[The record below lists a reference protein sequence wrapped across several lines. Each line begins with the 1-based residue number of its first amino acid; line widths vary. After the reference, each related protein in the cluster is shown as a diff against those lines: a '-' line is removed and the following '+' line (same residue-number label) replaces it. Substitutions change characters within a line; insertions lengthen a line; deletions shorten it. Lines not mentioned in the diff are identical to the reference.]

1 VERREALR
9 SPAFWLLAAFHGL
22 RNVPYSGVTVHFVP
36 LLVWKGLD
44 EPKAAFIVGL
54 TALCTV
60 IVRPLAGWIGDRRSK
75 QTIGAA
81 GVFLGAIG
89 LAVLAYG
96 SGAMWALVL
105 FAILFSFGDGI
116 NSVTWALVGDYFG
129 RRHFATIRGWIS
141 MLQSVAS
148 IPGAVFTGWVYDRTE
163 SYTYALLPFVVAYGL
178 AGLILCR
185 LPAPERPARPAVR
198 VAS

>member
-1 VERREALR
+1 MADVVTRAPGTAR
-9 SPAFWLLAAFHGL
+9 SGLAPSGWLLAARQL
-22 RNVPYSGVTVHFVP
+22 RFWLTNYRRTWRGSIYSSVLNPV
-36 LLVWKGLD
+36 L
-44 EPKAAFIVGL
+44 
-54 TALCTV
+54 
-60 IVRPLAGWIGDRRSK
+60 
-75 QTIGAA
+75 
-81 GVFLGAIG
+81 FLGAIG

-148 IPGAVFTGWVYDRTE
+148 IPGAVFTGWVYDRTQ
-163 SYTYALLPFVVAYGL
+163 SYTVALLVFIVCYGASGVL
-178 AGLILCR
+178 LWLIPSPRRDAVKPREILTI
-185 LPAPERPARPAVR
+185 RP
-198 VAS
+198 